1 MPDRK
6 AGTTAPTPPA
16 DPHAKRIPGPPAL
29 PRVPGQGPE
38 GAVSRHGTFVGP
50 VAVAFAAAGA
60 AGSLLADIGFARLP
74 HAPVLTVGHIALW
87 ALLAAALAGA
97 FGLYLGQLSKA
108 ALGPISH
115 AAALW
120 KAGGLRYRIPPQGN
134 DELGDLANSL
144 NALAA
149 HHETEVR
156 ALRRL
161 AEERAELSRDA
172 ARAAVLEER
181 QRLARELHD
190 AVSQAVFSIAMMSAA
205 ARRLLPDRPE
215 EAARELEAVAQTAQS
230 AQREMRALLLE
241 LRPVELSG
249 RPLTDGLRAFLG
261 EVKTRHGIEVAFSA
275 TGVET
280 HLPPAIEDGL
290 FRIAQEAV
298 ANAVRHAR
306 ATRLQVA
313 LEGDAHR
320 VRLVITDDGHG
331 FDPSKDAPDGHFGLQ
346 SMRERCAEMG
356 GHLRVESQP
365 GGANGGSGTT
375 LWAEVPLRPASARPA
390 VDP

>member
-1 MPDRK
+1 MAEPPVHVSGDPRRTG
-6 AGTTAPTPPA
+6 AGPV
-16 DPHAKRIPGPPAL
+16 PGPPAL
-29 PRVPGQGPE
+29 PRLPGQTPGSGE
-38 GAVSRHGTFVGP
+38 DAVSRHGTFV
-50 VAVAFAAAGA
+50 VSLVLAFAAAGA
-60 AGSLLADIGFARLP
+60 AGSLLADVGFARLR
-74 HAPVLTVGHIALW
+74 HAPALTPAHIALW
-87 ALLAAALAGA
+87 ALLAAIIAGA
-97 FGLYLGQLSKA
+97 LGLYLGQLSKA

-144 NALAA
+144 NALAD

-156 ALRRL
+156 ALMRL

-205 ARRLLPDRPE
+205 ARRLLPDRPD

-249 RPLTDGLRAFLG
+249 RPLADGLRTFLS
-261 EVKTRHGIEVAFSA
+261 EVQVRHGIETSLSA
-275 TGVET
+275 KDADMP
-280 HLPPAIEDGL
+280 LPPAVEDGL

-298 ANAVRHAR
+298 ANAVRHAG
-306 ATRLQVA
+306 AARLQIA
-313 LEGDAHR
+313 LEVETHR
-320 VRLVITDDGHG
+320 VRLMITDDGTG
-331 FDPSKDAPDGHFGLQ
+331 FDPSQDPPDGHFGLM

-356 GHLRVESQP
+356 GRLRVES
-365 GGANGGSGTT
+365 GEARDGVNGGTT
-375 LWAEVPLRPASARPA
+375 LWAEVPLREGR
-390 VDP
+390 